1 MCVFVCVLRL
11 LPDSPFRV
19 SCGSGWGALRARPSC
34 CSLCPVVKTLG
45 LCPNDRI
52 QFQDTSQSGQV
63 SMTLPALHTLQLKG
77 KAEVDPYPALTRRDI
92 AKALS
97 ARGCGP
103 GSYIVHSSVGVASPH
118 PCFRLLTVTYIPP
131 DDAGDG
137 HGALP
142 PGQTSEGGL
151 CSFPIHMAE
160 PTPDVPAWLPFP
172 GWLTLYEAPWEEED
186 PNPLGMSEGLS
197 VFRDFRAL
205 HTRFDFLQTRHTPYP
220 SDAMVSASGL
230 LKDVD
235 EGEEEQERTVM
246 GYTAASNVIDKGR
259 AVQFAP
265 EEESDDDEGDTPFVG
280 SEMQAVMARRRNQ
293 QRAIALAVIILFAV
307 GAGLMG
313 YFLRPESGP
322 LATPKPV
329 VKVAATPAP
338 PPPPSYVDFVSKITG
353 STVDAWTAA
362 VRAAYACRVALSL
375 SIACDLISVTSVTAS
390 SRRDGNSTTMRSLL
404 ATSVDVGTRITT
416 TNETQAS
423 SVYAQL
429 QMPAVQSTIKSQV
442 SAELA
447 SKGINAT
454 MNDLDV
460 KQLVIGGKTPITPV
474 ATTPPR

>member
-1 MCVFVCVLRL
+1 MMF
-11 LPDSPFRV
+11 
-19 SCGSGWGALRARPSC
+19 
-34 CSLCPVVKTLG
+34 
-45 LCPNDRI
+45 
-52 QFQDTSQSGQV
+52 
-63 SMTLPALHTLQLKG
+63 PALHTLQLKG
-77 KAEVDPYPALTRRDI
+77 KAEVDPYPALTRRDM

-103 GSYIVHSSVGVASPH
+103 GSYIVHSSIGVASPH

-131 DDAGDG
+131 DDVGDG

-151 CSFPIHMAE
+151 CSFPIYMAE

-186 PNPLGMSEGLS
+186 PNPLGMSEGLA

-205 HTRFDFLQTRHTPYP
+205 HTRYDFLQTRHTPYP

-230 LKDVD
+230 LKGVE
-235 EGEEEQERTVM
+235 EGEEEQEERNVM
-246 GYTAASNVIDKGR
+246 GYTVASNVIDKGR
-259 AVQFAP
+259 AVQFVAE
-265 EEESDDDEGDTPFVG
+265 EEESEDDEGETPFVG
-280 SEMQAVMARRRNQ
+280 NEMQAVMARRRNQ
-293 QRAIALAVIILFAV
+293 QRALALAVIILLAV

-313 YFLRPESGP
+313 YYLRPESGP
-322 LATPKPV
+322 QATPKPV
-329 VKVAATPAP
+329 VQVVATPAP

-362 VRAAYACRVALSL
+362 VRSAYACRVALSL
-375 SIACDLISVTSVTAS
+375 SIACDLMSVTSVTAS
-390 SRRDGNSTTMRSLL
+390 SRRDGNSTTVRSLL
-404 ATSVDVGTRITT
+404 AIGVDVGTRITT
-416 TNETQAS
+416 TNKTQAS
-423 SVYAQL
+423 SVYAKL
-429 QMPAVQSTIKSQV
+429 QTPAVQSAIKSQV

-460 KQLVIGGKTPITPV
+460 KQLVIGGETPVTPV
-474 ATTPPR
+474 ATTPPRQCHPIFTPSQHLVC